1 MYLKQCKRFIWLIYT
16 EWGKEKRW
24 GEDDSISF
32 PLSHCSGEDPGPAS
46 LHHCLEPPERFIL
59 KTFQAKTQAC
69 LARLVDGEVPILC
82 PFSLLRKSLE
92 SPRRDSQRRHSPRG
106 ARSRE
111 RSQLP
116 PFPGSV
122 RERGRMT
129 YRFVLTVC

>member
-59 KTFQAKTQAC
+59 KTFQAKTQAR

-82 PFSLLRKSLE
+82 PFSLLSKEELRKTEAGIHSDATPPAEYAAGSGPSCRL
-92 SPRRDSQRRHSPRG
+92 SPGLSRRG
-106 ARSRE
+106 V
-111 RSQLP
+111 
-116 PFPGSV
+116 G
-122 RERGRMT
+122 
-129 YRFVLTVC
+129 